1 MQEVLYVTGNEIRDS
16 FLSFF
21 TDHGHQIIPSASLI
35 PANDPS
41 ILWTAAG
48 MVPFKPFFTGA
59 ATPEYT
65 RVTTCQ
71 KCLRTPDIEVVGKTA
86 RHHTFF
92 EMLGNFSFGDY
103 FKTDAIEWAWEFIT
117 VNLGLPKDKLWISI
131 YENDDE
137 AFDIWHK
144 QVALPSDRIVRLGK
158 DTNFWEIGVGPCGPC
173 SEIYIDLGEHR
184 SCGSSNCGVGCDCDR
199 YLEIWNLVFIQ
210 YFRDEEGNYTSLQN
224 KGIDTGMGLERI
236 ASVIQ
241 EVKTNFDTDLLRE
254 IMDYTA
260 GQLKVRYGADEKT
273 DLALKVIADHC
284 RAVTF
289 AIGDG
294 ALPSN
299 EGRGYVIRR
308 LIRRAVRFGRLLG
321 VDELFLH
328 KVAGA
333 VILQMSGTYPELSGN
348 QEHIK
353 KVILNEEKRFSETLA
368 HGTEILN
375 KLIEEAKQEGRTVI
389 SGLDAF
395 QLYDT
400 YGFPLELTQEIAEEQ
415 GLTIDEDSF
424 VKSMESQRNRARSA
438 RQETEYISE
447 TGVLYKNIRDDNG
460 TTNFVGYNALKA
472 DAKVLAIIKDG
483 QSIQSAQAGEKVEII
498 FDITPCYAES
508 GGQVTDYAKLSGQ
521 DLNVLIYDVTKP
533 VDNLFLHKG
542 KVESG
547 LLRLND
553 RVKLEV
559 NCERRM
565 NIARNHSATHLLHKV
580 LKEVLGE
587 HVNQAGSLVEPD
599 RLRFDFTHYAAVSND
614 ELIKIEKYVN
624 KAILSNLPVNIL
636 ETSLSEAREMGAA
649 ALFGEKYGDQVRV
662 VKMGDYSLELCG
674 GTHMRSSAEI
684 GLFKITSESSVGSG
698 LRRIEAVTG
707 EGALQYIEAKEQ
719 QLVLLS
725 QLVKSPSHE
734 LVRKVESIVKSVKDL
749 EHESEALKAKLAKFE
764 VENLLSQVKDI
775 KGIKVLAAK
784 ASAGDMDSLRG
795 MVDLLRDKMQ
805 SGLVFLAASS
815 NGKANLVAAVTK
827 DLATRGL
834 HAGKLIKEV
843 APIVGGG
850 GGGRPDMAQAGGKDP
865 SRIQEAIEKV
875 YAVAEEQLTK

>member
-1 MQEVLYVTGNEIRDS
+1 MTGNEIRDS
-16 FLSFF
+16 FLNFF
-21 TDHGHQIIPSASLI
+21 AQHGHQIIPSASLI

-48 MVPFKPFFTGA
+48 MVPFKPFFTGT
-59 ATPEYT
+59 ATPEYA

-71 KCLRTPDIEVVGKTA
+71 KCLRTPDIDVVGKTA

-103 FKTDAIEWAWEFIT
+103 FKTDAINWAWEFVT
-117 VNLGLPKDKLWISI
+117 VNLGLPKEKLWISI

-137 AFDIWHK
+137 AFEIWYK
-144 QVALPSDRIVRLGK
+144 QVAVPSDKIVRLGK

-184 SCGSSNCGVGCDCDR
+184 GCSSPNCGVGCDCDR

-210 YFRDEEGNYTSLQN
+210 FFRDEEGNYTPLQN
-224 KGIDTGMGLERI
+224 KGIDTGMGLERV
-236 ASVIQ
+236 ASILQ

-260 GQLKVRYGADEKT
+260 EQVKVKYGNDEKT

-308 LIRRAVRFGRLLG
+308 LIRRAVRFGRLMG

-333 VILQMSGTYPELSGN
+333 VIRQMSGTYPELAGN
-348 QEHIK
+348 QEHIT

-375 KLIEEAKQEGRTVI
+375 RLIEEAKQEGRTVI

-400 YGFPLELTQEIAEEQ
+400 YGFPLELTQEIAGEQ
-415 GLTIDEDSF
+415 GLSIDEDSF
-424 VKSMESQRNRARSA
+424 IKAMESQRKRARSA

-447 TGVLYKNIRDDNG
+447 TGVLYKNIRDNYG
-460 TTNFVGYNALKA
+460 ITNFVGYNALITE
-472 DAKVLAIIKDG
+472 AKVLAIVKDG
-483 QSIQSAQAGEKVEII
+483 QQVQSAQAGDKVEIVL
-498 FDITPCYAES
+498 DNTPCYAES
-508 GGQVTDYAKLSGQ
+508 GGQVTDFAKLSGQ
-521 DLNVLIYDVTKP
+521 DLNIMIYDVTKP
-533 VDNLFLHKG
+533 VDNLIIHKG
-542 KVESG
+542 KIESG

-553 RVKLEV
+553 KVKIEV
-559 NCERRM
+559 TCERRL
-565 NIARNHSATHLLHKV
+565 NIGRNHSATHLLHKA

-599 RLRFDFTHYAAVSND
+599 RLRFDFTHFASVSND
-614 ELIKIEKYVN
+614 ELMKIEKIVN
-624 KAILSNLPVNIL
+624 KAILSNLPVTIL
-636 ETSLSEAREMGAA
+636 EASLSEAREMGAA
-649 ALFGEKYGDQVRV
+649 ALFGEKYGEQVRV

-674 GTHMRSSAEI
+674 GTHMRSTAEI

-707 EGALQYIEAKEQ
+707 EGALQYVEAKEQ
-719 QLVLLS
+719 QLVLLAH
-725 QLVKSPSHE
+725 LVKSPSHE

-764 VENLLSQVKDI
+764 VENLLSLVKDI

-784 ASAGDMDSLRG
+784 ASAVDMDSLRG
-795 MVDLLRDKMQ
+795 MVDLLRDKIQ
-805 SGLVFLAASS
+805 SGVVFLAASN

-827 DLATRGL
+827 DLMSRGL

-850 GGGRPDMAQAGGKDP
+850 GGGRPDMAQAGGKDT
-865 SRIQEAIEKV
+865 SRILEAIEKV
-875 YAVAEEQLTK
+875 YTVVADQNSK